1 MRETLSH
8 SQCKIGPTNRAI
20 EQCRGAKVFGV
31 QRWQKKTKV
40 AILRS
45 KISIMSGVD
54 LIQSALP
61 AGLKVNARR
70 HGREKE
76 GGGGGGERETRRTF
90 PYFYRFRNKI
100 PFYLFV
106 NTWGGKQQQLQD
118 SSKDLAKL
126 AADMRDRIEKSD
138 DKKKCLE
145 EVKTVPT

>member
-76 GGGGGGERETRRTF
+76 GGGGGRRERDEENVPIF
-90 PYFYRFRNKI
+90 LPLSKQD
-100 PFYLFV
+100 PFLF
-106 NTWGGKQQQLQD
+106 
-118 SSKDLAKL
+118 
-126 AADMRDRIEKSD
+126 I
-138 DKKKCLE
+138 C
-145 EVKTVPT
+145 